1 MKITPTHKSGLIAG
15 AIACGLILGATSP
28 VMAENEALIDAMEG
42 YVMFAD
48 YQGATIRPEQIPAE
62 QWEQMTVVDTR
73 DAGQYAEDHI
83 PGAINI
89 EWRQIL
95 ERRDKLPRDEMVL
108 VYCNTGTLSAQAG
121 LILRLAGMDNVRIL
135 QDGFTG
141 FKAAGGFEANARA
154 QEESQEAAE

>member
-1 MKITPTHKSGLIAG
+1 MKNLKTLLAAPIVALAFTTGPA
-15 AIACGLILGATSP
+15 
-28 VMAENEALIDAMEG
+28 MAENEELIDAMEG

-48 YQGATIRPEQIPAE
+48 YQGATIRPEQIPAD

-73 DAGQYAEDHI
+73 DAGQYEEDHI

-89 EWRQIL
+89 EWREIL
-95 ERRDKLPRDEMVL
+95 ERRDELPRDEMVL

-121 LILRLAGMDNVRIL
+121 LMLRLAGMDNVRIL

-141 FKAAGGFEANARA
+141 FQNAGGFEANARA
-154 QEESQEAAE
+154 KEEAEEASE